1 MIGRPALYKQASDN
15 AQSLQKKRPDLGG
28 FDAECSLLTGEAVSK
43 YNEDLECAGFC
54 PVAMV
59 AGDGTLIPGV
69 EAMGIV
75 AYRLVRHLSSF
86 TDNNLESDFCWHSRL
101 V

>member
-1 MIGRPALYKQASDN
+1 MENLTFFSSQE
-15 AQSLQKKRPDLGG
+15 KRLPDLTG

-59 AGDGTLIPGV
+59 AGGGALIPGV
-69 EAMGIV
+69 EAMGII
-75 AYRLVRHLSSF
+75 AYRLVVL
-86 TDNNLESDFCWHSRL
+86 FC
-101 V
+101 

>member
-1 MIGRPALYKQASDN
+1 M
-15 AQSLQKKRPDLGG
+15 GG

-69 EAMGIV
+69 EATGIV
-75 AYRLVRHLSSF
+75 AYRWGAGTTGYRHFGGGVAWLS
-86 TDNNLESDFCWHSRL
+86 R
-101 V
+101 